1 MFEVPQID
9 LTGVVLAGGRSLR
22 MGRDKAELVWGDGRT
37 FLERAITVLEQ
48 AGCSQVIVSGDRA
61 GYDHVPDR
69 WPNRGPLGGLVSVL
83 SARQELA
90 DQWLIMIPVDMPWLN
105 TTTLSRLVT
114 AARQNNSGAVFD
126 RGPLPMVLAPG
137 PDRLNEARSLLAS
150 KDRHSLRNLADRLN
164 LPGIPADQ
172 ADRLDNIN
180 RPEEY
185 RELRD

>member
-1 MFEVPQID
+1 
-9 LTGVVLAGGRSLR
+9 
-22 MGRDKAELVWGDGRT
+22 
-37 FLERAITVLEQ
+37 
-48 AGCSQVIVSGDRA
+48 
-61 GYDHVPDR
+61 
-69 WPNRGPLGGLVSVL
+69 LGGLVSVL

-114 AARQNNSGAVFD
+114 AALKNNSGAVFD